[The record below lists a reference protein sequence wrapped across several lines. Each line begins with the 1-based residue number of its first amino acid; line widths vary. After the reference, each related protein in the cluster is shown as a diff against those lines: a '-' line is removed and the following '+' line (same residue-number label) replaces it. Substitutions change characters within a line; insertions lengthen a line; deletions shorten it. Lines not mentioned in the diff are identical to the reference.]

1 MHIDM
6 DPQAVLGIGTK
17 AHSVGDLVQPA
28 ITGLAHGWLPT
39 SYPDFRSTLL
49 LCRQKWTFTLYDLF
63 DASHDIGDKLKT
75 SANAVRSADVDSAD
89 QF

>member
-1 MHIDM
+1 MNIDM

-28 ITGLAHGWLPT
+28 VTAIGYGWSPT
-39 SYPDFRSTLL
+39 SNPDFRSTLL
-49 LCRQKWTFTLYDLF
+49 LCRQKWTFTFTDLR
-63 DASHDIGDKLKT
+63 DASRDTGDKLKA